1 MEFRRVLCRSRNG
14 CKAASAGGKQRSQAY
29 TSALTTGQVDV
40 LFDTLAFPLQPEF
53 DSEGHSRGLAPS
65 RSTATTYTAKFAG
78 PLGFARL
85 PGGLPVATIVGEMRR
100 QAFGDSILV
109 ADSPG
114 TSSISYSTKRN
125 LSTQDVFGG
134 LYLPVHSAD
143 KTCPLYH
150 DLPLTLTTLS

>member
-1 MEFRRVLCRSRNG
+1 MSNKQALGGLIVKLPYHWQGNFDFSRNWG
-14 CKAASAGGKQRSQAY
+14 KSASAGGKQLSQAY

-85 PGGLPVATIVGEMRR
+85 PGGLPVATIGAEMRR
-100 QAFGDSILV
+100 QGSANDRKS
-109 ADSPG
+109 
-114 TSSISYSTKRN
+114 
-125 LSTQDVFGG
+125 GG
-134 LYLPVHSAD
+134 AGKSGEG
-143 KTCPLYH
+143 
-150 DLPLTLTTLS
+150 